1 LLDQTKLIIKG
12 GMVKINMADKIVFV
26 RIDINLSYSM
36 SDFNIN
42 DVAKV
47 WNMKIKRVIEFKIG
61 FD

>member
-1 LLDQTKLIIKG
+1 MLDQTKLIIKG